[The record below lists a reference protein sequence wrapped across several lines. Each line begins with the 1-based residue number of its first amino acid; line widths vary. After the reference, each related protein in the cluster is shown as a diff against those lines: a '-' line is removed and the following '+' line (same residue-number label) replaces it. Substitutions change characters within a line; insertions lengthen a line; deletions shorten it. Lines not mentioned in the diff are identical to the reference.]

1 MDKGIRINVNAKFK
15 ELLVERNAQPADS
28 KTRNKEFRRDVMTWA
43 ISEFDISIA
52 SAATHYNHAL
62 KLAQKEIPAQVEG
75 LGRPEDKKG
84 GRKKKIVAETTAA
97 VNGEGESPDKKE
109 GEAEEAHTFTTVE
122 PATFVVKKKKDNT
135 VVAEGL
141 TLAQAQELCGA
152 AKAAKK
158 ATLIWE

>member
-1 MDKGIRINVNAKFK
+1 MDKGIRINVNAKFV
-15 ELLVERNAQPADS
+15 ELLVVRNAQPKDS

-43 ISEFDISIA
+43 MEEFNITIA

-62 KLAQKEIPAQVEG
+62 KLAQASNPASVEG

-84 GRKKKIVAETTAA
+84 GRKPKIVAEKAAA
-97 VNGEGESPDKKE
+97 VNEDFAYS
-109 GEAEEAHTFTTVE
+109 TVE

-141 TLAQAQELCGA
+141 SLTAAQELCAA
-152 AKAAKK
+152 AKLAKK